1 MISLIQTLR
10 CLIIDES
17 GKTLSDDN
25 DETIEDLV
33 TFEKFLI

>member
-1 MISLIQTLR
+1 MTALIQNMRSLIS
-10 CLIIDES
+10 DES

-25 DETIEDLV
+25 DQIIEDFV